1 MRYLVFSEPDEKE
14 DVVQVKRTEAE
25 AITYQR
31 DYALR
36 VHNFHYEND
45 EQALHDYMCINWAF
59 WREEL

>member
-1 MRYLVFSEPDEKE
+1 MRYLVFSEPHQTGIVEI
-14 DVVQVKRTEAE
+14 KRTEAE

-45 EQALHDYMCINWAF
+45 EQALHDYMCVNWAF